1 MEKRLNLE
9 RRIMMKNNKVIII
22 GAGPAGIT
30 CAIYLKRAGYDPYLI
45 ENSMPGGKISLTYK
59 VENYPGFD
67 EIMGSDLAFK
77 MMDQLNKNNIT
88 INFETVLEVKKQD
101 DKVYVKTDSNEFI
114 SDAVVIA
121 TGTKE
126 KKLGIKGEEEFFH
139 KGISFCAVCDGGFYK
154 GQPMAII
161 GGGNSALEEALYLDN
176 IASKLYLIHRRN
188 EFRGDQI
195 VVDEIRKKDNIE
207 ILTPYIPLEFKGEEN
222 LTSLVLE
229 NVETKEIKEIEVK
242 GVFEYVG
249 AIPNTSFIKDVE
261 ILNDKGYVMVN
272 NRMETKV
279 TGIYAIGDVIEKEL
293 RQIVTASSDGA
304 IAATTI
310 GNYLKS
316 LEN

>member
-77 MMDQLNKNNIT
+77 MMDQLNKNNIA

-101 DKVYVKTDSNEFI
+101 DKAYVKTDSNEFI